1 MKNYIKQ
8 LLVASFVVVNIFTTI
23 SAIAVNTVNPNNQK
37 PIEVPIESSLDRSPK
52 TKEGKTKVKV
62 IKKLDGKRE
71 IDNEPGVKMTKS
83 QENAYNEC
91 KKEVEKTRTI
101 KYKNKPTPCSKIP
114 IDLGEHTDQDY
125 NVLWDKV
132 NQNIEKLSGKDMSK
146 EIPFEDYIKEAEIVP
161 EEITNSSSSSYNSSN
176 STLITSSNSSSQDT
190 LSSAINS
197 SSSNSSIQSSSEI
210 SVTSSSKIS
219 ILDTLFGSVKVSA
232 AKEDGFRMP
241 WTPGTT
247 ATLQQTPYNNDVG
260 PPNWPVNTHASHWNV
275 AAFDFVLADP
285 EVKAAKEGQV
295 VFAGTCNGC
304 GFGWHVVVQSPDG
317 SVSLYAHMSSYAPD
331 YGNYVARGQKIGVQ
345 GNSGSIGGPVHLH
358 FETFNRF
365 PCNTNSIVE
374 KCFEPTNSGYL
385 GSNANQYYKDSTMLP
400 KFDECYAS
408 SGLALTPGR
417 CTNGYPTTLYQPL
430 GSINTYITPPPATYS
445 KIMFRRKNTNQC
457 IDIDSPYDNKT
468 VYTWEC
474 QSSNQNQKWEVIPKG
489 NNEYQY
495 RRLNTNQCLEAYN
508 PQTEGRVYTWT
519 CDNSAEQRF
528 NYNWSTQNLFRV
540 NALNNNQC
548 VAKGSPSNGVQIKMY
563 TCTAAPGNDNF
574 KWDIIGAN

>member
-8 LLVASFVVVNIFTTI
+8 LLVTSFVVVNIFTTI
-23 SAIAVNTVNPNNQK
+23 SAIAVNIGNPNNQK
-37 PIEVPIESSLDRSPK
+37 LIEVPIESSLDRSPK

-62 IKKLDGKRE
+62 IKKLDGKKE
-71 IDNEPGVKMTKS
+71 IDNEPGVKMTKE
-83 QENAYNEC
+83 QEKNYNEC

-101 KYKNKPTPCSKIP
+101 KYKNKPTPCSKTP

-132 NQNIEKLSGKDMSK
+132 HQNIEKLAGKDMSK
-146 EIPFEDYIKEAEIVP
+146 EIPIEDYIKEAEIVP
-161 EEITNSSSSSYNSSN
+161 EEITNSSSSSNNSSN
-176 STLITSSNSSSQDT
+176 STLTTSSKSSSQDT

-197 SSSNSSIQSSSEI
+197 SSSNSSIQSLSEI

-219 ILDTLFGSVKVSA
+219 ILDTVFGSVKVSA

-275 AAFDFVLADP
+275 AAFDFVLANT
-285 EVKAAKEGQV
+285 EVKAAKAGQV

-331 YGNYVARGQKIGVQ
+331 YGNYVNRGQKIGVQ

-365 PCNTNSIVE
+365 PC
-374 KCFEPTNSGYL
+374 K
-385 GSNANQYYKDSTMLP
+385 P
-400 KFDECYAS
+400 KY
-408 SGLALTPGR
+408 R
-417 CTNGYPTTLYQPL
+417 N
-430 GSINTYITPPPATYS
+430 
-445 KIMFRRKNTNQC
+445 
-457 IDIDSPYDNKT
+457 
-468 VYTWEC
+468 
-474 QSSNQNQKWEVIPKG
+474 PK
-489 NNEYQY
+489 Y
-495 RRLNTNQCLEAYN
+495 
-508 PQTEGRVYTWT
+508 
-519 CDNSAEQRF
+519 
-528 NYNWSTQNLFRV
+528 
-540 NALNNNQC
+540 
-548 VAKGSPSNGVQIKMY
+548 
-563 TCTAAPGNDNF
+563 
-574 KWDIIGAN
+574 